1 MIQSFAVA
9 ISGMSIVNLLL
20 IIGGVLLGLIF
31 GAIPGLST
39 TMAVALFLPIT
50 FAMKMFPSMS
60 LLIGLYIG
68 GFSGGL
74 ISAILLNI
82 PGTAASMMT
91 TMDGYPMAKKGQA
104 AKALGLGIT
113 SSFLGGGLSIIALIL
128 IAPALAKVALKFGSF
143 EYFSLTFF
151 ALSMI
156 VTMSSKDVTKG
167 VISGLLGI
175 LTAMIGPAPIDSYP
189 RFTFGFRSLETGINS
204 TVVLIG
210 IFAISEIFILGDQK
224 NQMKITK
231 ENVQVAK
238 IHGFGFSFAEYWV
251 EKWNLL
257 VSAVIGILIG
267 ILPGIGGA
275 LASIMSYNASK
286 KLSKHPEEFGTGC
299 NAGIVASETANNAAI
314 GGAMIPLL
322 ALGIPG
328 DAVTALLLSAFTMKG
343 VQPGPLMFT
352 NNADTIYFIFVAML
366 IANVIMLIA
375 NYFSIGVFVKLL
387 KIPKHLL
394 FPIVGFLCILGVY
407 GLNRSSSDLT
417 LMLVFGIIGFFMKKW
432 DLKAQPFIIGMLVGF
447 MAEQNLRRAMM
458 FSDGSFLP
466 FVTSPL
472 SLLFL
477 IAGFASIIITIY
489 RSVKQKNSISAE

>member
-1 MIQSFAVA
+1 MLANFAAA
-9 ISGMSIVNLLL
+9 ISSMDIINLLL
-20 IIGGVLLGLIF
+20 IIGGVLLGLVF

-50 FAMKMFPSMS
+50 FAMKMFPSLS
-60 LLIGLYIG
+60 LLLGLYIG

-82 PGTAASMMT
+82 PGTAASVMT
-91 TMDGYPMAKKGQA
+91 TMDGHPMAKKGQA
-104 AKALGLGIT
+104 AKALGLGIS

-128 IAPALAKVALKFGSF
+128 IAPALAKIALKFGSF
-143 EYFSLTFF
+143 EYFSLAFF

-156 VTMSSKDVTKG
+156 VTMSAKDVTKG
-167 VISGLLGI
+167 VISGLFGI

-189 RFTFGFRSLETGINS
+189 RFTFGIRSLETGINS

-210 IFAISEIFILGDQK
+210 IFAISEIFILADQK
-224 NQMKITK
+224 KRQTISETNVRVTK
-231 ENVQVAK
+231 M
-238 IHGFGFSFAEYWV
+238 HGFGFSFAEFWA

-257 VSAVIGILIG
+257 VSSVIGILIG

-275 LASIMSYNASK
+275 LASIMSYNAAK

-299 NAGIVASETANNAAI
+299 NAGIIASETANNAAI

-322 ALGIPG
+322 SLGIPG

-352 NNADTIYFIFVAML
+352 NNGDTIYFIFVAML

-375 NYFSIGVFVKLL
+375 NYFSVGVFVKML
-387 KIPKHLL
+387 KIPKHIL
-394 FPIVGFLCILGVY
+394 FPVVGFLCMLGVY
-407 GLNRSSSDLT
+407 GLNRSTSDMT

-432 DLKAQPFIIGMLVGF
+432 NLKSQPFIIGMLIGF

-458 FSDGSFLP
+458 YSDGSFLP
-466 FVTSPL
+466 FLTSPL

-477 IAGFASIIITIY
+477 IAGLASIVLTIY
-489 RSVKQKNSISAE
+489 RSIKHKESFAEE